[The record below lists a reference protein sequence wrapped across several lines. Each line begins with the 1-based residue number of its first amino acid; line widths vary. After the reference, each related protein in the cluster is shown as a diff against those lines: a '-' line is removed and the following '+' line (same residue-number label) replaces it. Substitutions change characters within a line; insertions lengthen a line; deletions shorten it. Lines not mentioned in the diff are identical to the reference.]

1 MHPQRPGL
9 EEVGRGL
16 ETLREALTEGTGG
29 EGHVYFSVGK
39 GGVGKTTVSI
49 LASLALAPLGRT
61 LLASLDPA
69 KHLLEYLGLRR
80 VAKPERTPAGFDAVQ
95 YDVDS
100 VARRVAEEYAI
111 LLRQVMP
118 GLTVVN
124 LAGVVRAVRHAP
136 GFEEEVFLRI
146 LRDLTARLGSGLDY
160 LVVDTP
166 PTGVTHRILNLPR
179 LYLLW
184 LAHLHELRLK
194 IVSLRYTIAKIMR
207 QDFRPDDPVLR
218 KLERLQAEYKALADL
233 LRDPSRASLILVAT
247 PEPLPVYET
256 KTSLE
261 VARDLGM
268 RVRLIVVNRVLPRS
282 MAEKLGTRQTQ
293 LEALREVESLDCG
306 RCRKLAILH
315 SSQPPRSLEGAK
327 SLAALILPLEEALE
341 KT

>member
-1 MHPQRPGL
+1 MVTQPLQ
-9 EEVGRGL
+9 EAGRGL
-16 ETLREALTEGTGG
+16 EALEGALLRGAGR
-29 EGHVYFSVGK
+29 GHVYFSVGK

-49 LASLALAPLGRT
+49 LSSIALARHGRT

-80 VAKPERTPAGFDAVQ
+80 VARPQRTPAGFEAVQ
-95 YDVDS
+95 YDVETI
-100 VARRVAEEYAI
+100 ARRVAEEYAV

-124 LAGVVRAVRHAP
+124 LDGVVRAVRHAP

-146 LRDLTARLGSGLDY
+146 LRELTSRLGRGLDY

-179 LYLLW
+179 LYMLW
-184 LAHLHELRLK
+184 LTHLHQLRLK

-207 QDFRPDDPVLR
+207 QDYKPDDPVLR
-218 KLERLQAEYKALADL
+218 KLESLMGENKRLADL
-233 LRDPSRASLILVAT
+233 LRDPARASLILVAT

-256 KTSLE
+256 KTSIR

-268 RVRLIVVNRVLPRS
+268 RVRLIVVNRVLPRE
-282 MAEKLGTRQTQ
+282 MAERLGTRTTQ
-293 LEALREVESLDCG
+293 LEALREVEALDCG
-306 RCRKLAILH
+306 GCEKLVILH
-315 SSQPPRSLEGAK
+315 SPEPPRSLEGATRL
-327 SLAALILPLEEALE
+327 SSLILPLEEALVE
-341 KT
+341 A

>member
-1 MHPQRPGL
+1 MTQPLQ
-9 EEVGRGL
+9 EAGRGL
-16 ETLREALTEGTGG
+16 EALEGALLRGAGR
-29 EGHVYFSVGK
+29 GHVYFSVGK

-49 LASLALAPLGRT
+49 LSSIALARHGRT

-80 VAKPERTPAGFDAVQ
+80 VARPQRTPAGFEAVQ
-95 YDVDS
+95 YDVETI
-100 VARRVAEEYAI
+100 ARRVAEEYAV

-124 LAGVVRAVRHAP
+124 LDGVVRAVRHAP

-146 LRDLTARLGSGLDY
+146 LRELTSRLGRGLDY

-179 LYLLW
+179 LYMLW
-184 LAHLHELRLK
+184 LTHLHQLRLK

-207 QDFRPDDPVLR
+207 QDYKPDDPVLR
-218 KLERLQAEYKALADL
+218 KLESLMGENKRLADL
-233 LRDPSRASLILVAT
+233 LRDPARASLILVAT

-256 KTSLE
+256 KTSIR

-268 RVRLIVVNRVLPRS
+268 RV
-282 MAEKLGTRQTQ
+282 
-293 LEALREVESLDCG
+293 
-306 RCRKLAILH
+306 
-315 SSQPPRSLEGAK
+315 
-327 SLAALILPLEEALE
+327 
-341 KT
+341 